1 MARRVLPRGVADLS
15 AAVVRDGRG
24 IAAEPGARP
33 NPTGSSTNCRA
44 PPSRSAAAP
53 LEAAAAQ
60 STAGHLLDFR
70 SPQVARRPA
79 CSTRYNNPPAH
90 TNVPGRRGC
99 DAMHFAMSR
108 LDLRHCP
115 QRPNPGNEKGSFFFF
130 NEGDGENQGSAP
142 EKAWH
147 PVVASATFR
156 RQPSRR
162 YSNGNTARRPRLGPT
177 RLGRKRRCHREP
189 PT

>member
-33 NPTGSSTNCRA
+33 NPTGRRSSTNCRA

-115 QRPNPGNEKGSFFFF
+115 QRPNPGNEKGSFFFLTKAT
-130 NEGDGENQGSAP
+130 EKTKVAHQKRPGTLLWQVRRSVANQVDDIRTETRRDVRDSAQR
-142 EKAWH
+142 
-147 PVVASATFR
+147 V
-156 RQPSRR
+156 
-162 YSNGNTARRPRLGPT
+162 
-177 RLGRKRRCHREP
+177 
-189 PT
+189 